1 MLSQPATKIF
11 LKTTEP
17 KAAEWV
23 SNAIGK
29 VEIERVKETHFDG
42 SRSGRNFSLDRQIES
57 LVMDSEISGLENR
70 HAFLKLGNN
79 VAHFHFDYM
88 DMPQNTPGFVP
99 RKGGE
104 DDLPFD
110 PRTLEPKNSSCQ
122 APEIDLEAEPPSVAT
137 IPRLEQEEN
146 DLETVDAEP
155 ETQLDVPNEEEL
167 SIVPATPDSPEV
179 IAENKGD
186 QEPQASFPFQ
196 V

>member
-1 MLSQPATKIF
+1 
-11 LKTTEP
+11 
-17 KAAEWV
+17 
-23 SNAIGK
+23 
-29 VEIERVKETHFDG
+29 
-42 SRSGRNFSLDRQIES
+42 
-57 LVMDSEISGLENR
+57 
-70 HAFLKLGNN
+70 
-79 VAHFHFDYM
+79 
-88 DMPQNTPGFVP
+88 
-99 RKGGE
+99 
-104 DDLPFD
+104 
-110 PRTLEPKNSSCQ
+110 
-122 APEIDLEAEPPSVAT
+122 VAT